1 MWQDMNFGFSLQ
13 SNGDLYV
20 DTDAQALKNSLRNIL
35 LTMPGTRRMNS
46 GFALGL
52 QKYIDEF
59 LDQTTYDDL
68 KSLIYTNIM
77 KYENR
82 AVIDDI
88 IVQQG
93 NEIKTLYIQIN
104 FHPVNQEDDVVSL
117 SFILKE
123 A

>member
-1 MWQDMNFGFSLQ
+1 MWQDMNLSFSLQ

-20 DTDAQALKNSLRNIL
+20 DTDSQALKNSLRNIL
-35 LTMPGTRRMNS
+35 LTVPGTRRRKP

-68 KSLIYTNIM
+68 KTLIYTNIM

-93 NEIKTLYIQIN
+93 NEIKTLYVQIN
-104 FHPVNQEDDVVSL
+104 FHPVNQEDDIATL